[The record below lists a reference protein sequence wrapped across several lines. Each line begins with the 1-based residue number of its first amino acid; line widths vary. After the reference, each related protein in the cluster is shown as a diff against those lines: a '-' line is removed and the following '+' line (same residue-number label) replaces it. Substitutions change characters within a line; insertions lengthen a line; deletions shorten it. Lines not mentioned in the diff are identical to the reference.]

1 MNGDQYQQPQD
12 LQSYRTNEGYARSMM
27 QQADSSVLI
36 YQLQTDD
43 VLEELENRLKGLF
56 YDANTGKYEKKGKQ
70 IINEEG
76 ILVLMTLVG
85 LELNKTKI
93 LSYYEDE
100 DVRIKSK
107 EFEDNIIDILKSKY
121 KEWNIDI
128 NFLSAIRAMLGN
140 AVNSAYMRA
149 LKGGERNF
157 LKGTEKRIET
167 YAERERNKGMLGGL
181 GLGRSKMF

>member
-1 MNGDQYQQPQD
+1 MNGEQYQQPD
-12 LQSYRTNEGYARSMM
+12 LQSYRTNEGYQRSMM

-43 VLEELENRLKGLF
+43 ILEELEMNLKGF
-56 YDANTGKYEKKGKQ
+56 DYDSNEGKYIAKRER
-70 IINEEG
+70 IINDKG
-76 ILVLMTLVG
+76 LSIIMTL
-85 LELNKTKI
+85 LKMELNKTKI

-100 DVRIKSK
+100 DVRIRCQ
-107 EFEDNIIDILKSKY
+107 EFEYHLVDILAAKY
-121 KEWNIDI
+121 KEWDIDI
-128 NFLSAIRAMLGN
+128 NFLSAVRAMLGN
-140 AVNSAYMRA
+140 SVYSAYMRA

-167 YAERERNKGMLGGL
+167 YSERERSKGMLGGL